1 MDRMFKLIPLTV
13 ALGALSAPSFATE
26 WANLDAE
33 INNLNASLQTQSA
46 GGPKLNGWIRSRFT
60 DVSDADQQGF
70 KFDSLRIEIQG
81 DAGSDY
87 GYKVSFDMTSGEALL
102 RDAFAT
108 FKLGDVVTGKMGQFK
123 TAFNRD
129 SLTSDAKLL
138 FLDRSNIGGNGL
150 WNTRTLG
157 LQFYGQYETLG
168 WTASAQNGDDGLGD
182 EHKLSLRVHAD
193 LMGKQ
198 AKNEGAYGAAEGTN
212 LMVAAAWLDDG
223 SFDDGDALLAEV
235 SLTMSNFAF
244 AAEMVDLGADV
255 GDGTPYDVLASYLF
269 MPQWE
274 GAIRYEDRD
283 DVANTT
289 DISAAVN
296 YYVSGHDIKW
306 TVQYDTF
313 DSDDASLELDALSLG
328 LAVSF

>member
-1 MDRMFKLIPLTV
+1 MFKLIPLTV

-33 INNLNASLQTQSA
+33 INTLNASLQAQDA
-46 GGPKLNGWIRSRFT
+46 GGPKLSGWVRSRFT
-60 DVSDADQQGF
+60 DVSDADEQGF
-70 KFDSLRIEIQG
+70 EFDSLRIEIQG
-81 DAGSDY
+81 SAGSDY
-87 GYKVSFDMTSGEALL
+87 GYKVSFDMASGEALL

-108 FKLGDVVTGKMGQFK
+108 FKLGDVVTGKMGLFK

-129 SLTSDAKLL
+129 SLTFDAKLL

-168 WTASAQNGDDGLGD
+168 WNVSAQNGDDALND
-182 EHKLSLRVHAD
+182 EYKFALRVHAD

-198 AKNEGAYGAAEGTN
+198 SSNEGAYGAAEGTN
-212 LMVAAAWLDDG
+212 LMVAAAWMDDG
-223 SFDDGDALLAEV
+223 GIDDGDALLAEV
-235 SLTMSNFAF
+235 SLTMNNFAF
-244 AAEMVDLGADV
+244 AAEVVDLGAGVD
-255 GDGTPYDVLASYLF
+255 DGTPYDVLASYLF

-283 DVANTT
+283 DAANTT
-289 DISAAVN
+289 DISVAVN
-296 YYVSGHDIKW
+296 YYVAGHGIKW

-313 DSDDASLELDALSLG
+313 DSDGASAEPDALSLG